1 VIPIIKAL
9 EDPKQRRAL
18 HEMKARLEKKERN
31 AQYGKGMK
39 HDGRNAATH
48 KA

>member
-1 VIPIIKAL
+1 MIPIIKAL

-18 HEMKARLEKKERN
+18 HEMKARLEKKERHE
-31 AQYGKGMK
+31 AKKGN
-39 HDGRNAATH
+39 HDGRDARAH